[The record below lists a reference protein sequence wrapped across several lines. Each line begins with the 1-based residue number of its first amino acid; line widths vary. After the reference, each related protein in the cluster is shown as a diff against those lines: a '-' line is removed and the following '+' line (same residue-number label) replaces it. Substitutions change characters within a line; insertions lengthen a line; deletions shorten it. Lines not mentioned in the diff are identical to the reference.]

1 MSLSKK
7 LKDII
12 QRKVFFSFKST
23 INVMYIS
30 LIILFVSITGVV
42 SYFLAVKQIEENT
55 YSNVNDTVLQ
65 TNNYLEFILTDVF
78 QQLVTLSNDPDIT
91 TLSLKEDITPK
102 MYIQMDE
109 DLKAIFYRYN
119 SIIESIYVDIDHG
132 KYTFSQ
138 SADLILDRSFS
149 YEDYYQ
155 TYTGSKEQY
164 YWRNIHKD
172 EIFSNGDEVISI
184 FNLVGNE
191 TSPSNGIIVFNLRT
205 AFFEDVLN
213 KSLIGESGYLTLI
226 SPDGSFESKHV
237 DKPYRLDQ
245 STLTYVSEME
255 NKEGQFSFENS
266 HGEQMIVIYQTLGV
280 NKWKVAAVVPESEML
295 EKINYIK
302 YFTIL
307 FVLFIILIA
316 TFLVNFVGKYIS
328 RPIEKLAHQMT
339 TVEQNNLAPVKGLA
353 VPDEMRILY
362 KSFDQLIARNHTLL
376 DQVKLEQEEK
386 RKLEV
391 AIIQAQINPHFLYNT
406 LHSIKGLCDMG
417 MNEDASR
424 MISALSSFFRISI
437 SKGNEIITIKEEI
450 DHIKNYLYIMEM
462 RYGDDFTYHIDVE
475 EHLYSFDVIKLTL
488 QPLIENAIY
497 HGVKQKRGQ
506 GYIDVNVYEKEHLIY
521 LEVED
526 NGSGIDQE
534 KLANIKAELHTPFAK
549 RRKKYIGIGLKSV
562 NERIK
567 SFYGKEYG
575 LSITSDVNKTKITI
589 IIPKVKE
596 GNSDNA

>member
-1 MSLSKK
+1 MSFGRK
-7 LKDII
+7 LKDVI
-12 QRKVFFSFKST
+12 QRNLLFSFKST
-23 INVMYIS
+23 INVLYIS
-30 LIILFVSITGVV
+30 LIILFVSITGIV

-55 YSNVNDTVLQ
+55 YTNVNDTVLQ
-65 TNNYLEFILTDVF
+65 TNNYLEFLLTDVF

-91 TLSLKEDITPK
+91 SFSLKEDISPK

-109 DLKAIFYRYN
+109 DLKAIYYRYN

-132 KYTFSQ
+132 NYTFSQ
-138 SADLILDRSFS
+138 SADLIVDRSFS

-155 TYTGSKEQY
+155 EYSDSKEQF
-164 YWRNIHKD
+164 YWRNIHPN
-172 EIFSNGDEVISI
+172 EIYANGGDVLSVFKLI
-184 FNLVGNE
+184 GNE

-205 AFFEDVLN
+205 SFFEEVLN
-213 KSLIGESGYLTLI
+213 KSLIGKSGYLTLI

-237 DKPYRLDQ
+237 DKPYRLDP
-245 STLTYVSEME
+245 STLTYLSDME
-255 NKEGQFSFENS
+255 NKEGQFTFENS
-266 HGEQMIVIYQTLGV
+266 QGEQMIVIYHTIGV
-280 NKWKVAAVVPESEML
+280 NKWKVAAVVPEREML
-295 EKINYIK
+295 QKINYIK

-328 RPIEKLAHQMT
+328 KPIEKLAHQMT
-339 TVEQNNLAPVKGLA
+339 TVEQNNLVPVKGLA

-362 KSFDQLIARNHTLL
+362 KSFDKLIARNRKLL

-424 MISALSSFFRISI
+424 MVSALSSFFRISI
-437 SKGNEIITIKEEI
+437 SKGNEIISVKEEI
-450 DHIKNYLYIMEM
+450 DHIKNYLFIMEM
-462 RYGDDFTYHIDVE
+462 RYGDDFTYQIDLE
-475 EHLYSFDVIKLTL
+475 EELNYFDMIKLTL

-506 GYIDVNVYEKEHLIY
+506 GYIDVRVYEKKNLIY

-526 NGSGIDQE
+526 NGSGIDSE
-534 KLANIKAELHTPFAK
+534 KLVKIKEELRAPFEE
-549 RRKKYIGIGLKSV
+549 RRKQYIGIGLRSV

-567 SFYGKEYG
+567 SYYGREYG
-575 LSITSDVNKTKITI
+575 LSIESDEYKTKITI

-596 GNSDNA
+596 GNSDYA